1 MRRYSLKSSLLILAI
16 LCVLPSAAIS
26 AWLLYSNF
34 ELRRSQAEHS
44 TTLLARQVGADLDS
58 ELSAIEAALKVLA
71 AAPEL
76 QTRDLAGF
84 HERASRA
91 LVAGTVYNYILTDRS
106 GQQVVNTL
114 RPFGAPLPTRGT
126 PAQLERVFSQGQ
138 TVLTDVFMGPVTQ
151 KLAIAMGVPVWV
163 NGEVTY
169 SLNIGL
175 SPDRLNELLRRQHLP
190 EGWLIAIL
198 DRSGTIAGRSR
209 EADRYVGEK
218 AVPELREALA
228 LQTETQLR
236 SRTKEGNAAFA
247 ALKPLTRWQWTVV
260 VGLHESTLYAGSQSM
275 VMRVLLGTAL
285 ALGASLLLALGLAR
299 RVLGTMRDI
308 NDAAKALSSGE
319 PFQAP
324 AVQFR
329 EAEALG
335 DALRQASQ
343 AMALVTFQSQH
354 DALTQLPNR
363 TMFKEFAERHLGLA
377 QRNQHNMALIAIDLD
392 YFKAVNDQQ
401 GHAVGD
407 AVLIE
412 AAHRIKETVRGSDIA
427 ARLGGDEFVVLLI
440 DTDPSQ
446 ALHTADRIVEA
457 LGLPYPMAAHPV
469 TGSAGVALYPRD
481 GATLDTLLAAAD
493 RALYAAKSAGRA
505 RVFRFDQ
512 LDAEASGRSPQTA
525 GWD

>member
-44 TTLLARQVGADLDS
+44 TALLARQVGADLES

-76 QTRDLAGF
+76 QTKDLAGF

-106 GQQVVNTL
+106 GRQVLNTL
-114 RPFGAPLPTRGT
+114 RPVGAPLPTSGT
-126 PAQLERVFSQGQ
+126 PAQLEKVFLKGH
-138 TVLTDVFMGPVTQ
+138 TVLTDLFMGPVTHRP
-151 KLAIAMGVPVWV
+151 AIAMGVPVRV
-163 NGEVTY
+163 NGEVAY

-175 SPDRLNELLRRQHLP
+175 SPDRLNELLRRQRLP

-198 DRSGTIAGRSR
+198 DRSGTIVGRSR
-209 EADRYVGEK
+209 EAERFVGEK

-228 LQTETQLR
+228 AQTETRMR
-236 SRTKEGNAAFA
+236 SHTKEGHAAFA
-247 ALKPLTRWQWTVV
+247 AIQPLARWQWAVV

-275 VMRVLLGTAL
+275 IMRVLLGTSL
-285 ALGASLLLALGLAR
+285 ALGASLLLALWLAR

-308 NDAAKALSSGE
+308 NNAAKALSSGE
-319 PFQAP
+319 PFEAP

-363 TMFKEFAERHLGLA
+363 NMFSEFAERHMGLA
-377 QRNQHNMALIAIDLD
+377 QRNQHGMAVIAIDLD
-392 YFKAVNDQQ
+392 HFKTVNDQQ

-412 AAHRIKETVRGSDIA
+412 AARRIKEAVRGSDIA
-427 ARLGGDEFVVLLI
+427 ARLGGDEFVVLLS

-457 LGLPYPMAAHPV
+457 LGRPYPMAAHPV

-505 RVFRFDQ
+505 RVHTAD
-512 LDAEASGRSPQTA
+512 QTA
-525 GWD
+525 TDGVGAF